1 MICFLLFVAEGFS
14 EWDILILENISLD
27 KICVVQDK
35 SSISLFLFSLKK
47 KIYLTFNLVNN

>member
-14 EWDILILENISLD
+14 EWEILILENISLD

-47 KIYLTFNLVNN
+47 KKCNI